1 MRIKGIKIDEDVA
14 RILNEQDNDFPEGS
28 FAEWHGKDLTLE
40 EKQQVL
46 IDGFHE
52 CMKHHLSGN
61 YISMSDIE
69 GLEYS
74 DIEWFVNTDRLQMV
88 ALTEFGPYHYQY
100 DYDFSFDDN
109 LNAFIEGLQDFLM
122 SEIDLSRLKVPQ
134 KR

>member
-14 RILNEQDNDFPEGS
+14 KILNEQDNDFPEGS
-28 FAEWHGKDLTLE
+28 FAARYGEDLTLE
-40 EKQQVL
+40 QKQQVL
-46 IDGFHE
+46 MNGFDD
-52 CMKHHLSGN
+52 CMKHHLCGN

-69 GLEYS
+69 GLENS

-88 ALTEFGPYHYQY
+88 ALTEFGSYHYQY

-122 SEIDLSRLKVPQ
+122 SEIDLSH
-134 KR
+134 